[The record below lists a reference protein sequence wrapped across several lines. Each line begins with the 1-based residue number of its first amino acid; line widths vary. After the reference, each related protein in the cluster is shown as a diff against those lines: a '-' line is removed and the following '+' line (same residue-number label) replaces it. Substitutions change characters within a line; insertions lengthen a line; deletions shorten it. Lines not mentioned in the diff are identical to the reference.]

1 MARCDLSK
9 NALLSRKKALA
20 GVLYRPLVK
29 TWNSGEFHHETIMLK
44 GIFPV
49 IPTLFTDDDTVDA
62 GALRSV
68 VRFALDAGAHG
79 VVFPGVASE
88 YNFLSVEERGQLMS
102 VVSNEVGERVPIIG
116 GASAATSAEAI
127 DAGQHAKDHGIKHL
141 MIMAPAGLGQDVNAH
156 REFFSHITSE
166 LSDVEVILQ
175 NAPSPIGAGLNANAI
190 TSLVEANPAIT
201 YTKEETLPSG
211 PMITGLLTQEIPQ
224 LKGVLG
230 GGGARYIIDELNRGV
245 LGALPAVELTDLHVA
260 IYEAHT
266 TGDFERARELY
277 RYSLPLLACQMI
289 YRMRLTKYVLKQRGI
304 MDRLHVRAP
313 LPELDEFTRQDID
326 TMLAD
331 LKAVFP

>member
-1 MARCDLSK
+1 M
-9 NALLSRKKALA
+9 
-20 GVLYRPLVK
+20 
-29 TWNSGEFHHETIMLK
+29 IK
-44 GIFPV
+44 GILPV
-49 IPTLFTDDDTVDA
+49 IPTLFTDDDTVDP

-88 YNFLSVEERGQLMS
+88 YNFLSEEERGGLMS
-102 VVSNEVGERVPIIG
+102 VVFDEVGGRVPIIG
-116 GASAATSAEAI
+116 GARASTSEEAI
-127 DAGQHAKDHGIKHL
+127 VAGQHAKDHGINHL
-141 MIMAPAGLGQDVNAH
+141 MIMAPSGLGQDVDAH
-156 REFFSHITSE
+156 REFFARVTTE
-166 LSDVEVILQ
+166 LTDVEVILQ
-175 NAPSPIGAGLNANAI
+175 NAPPPIGAGLNADAVA
-190 TSLVEANPAIT
+190 SLVEANPAIT

-211 PMITGLLTQEIPQ
+211 PVITALRAKEILQ

-230 GGGARYIIDELNRGV
+230 GGGARYIIDELNRGA

-266 TGDFERARELY
+266 AGDFERARELY
-277 RYSLPLLACQMI
+277 RYSLPLLGCQMI
-289 YRMRLTKYVLKQRGI
+289 YRMRLTKYVLKQRGV